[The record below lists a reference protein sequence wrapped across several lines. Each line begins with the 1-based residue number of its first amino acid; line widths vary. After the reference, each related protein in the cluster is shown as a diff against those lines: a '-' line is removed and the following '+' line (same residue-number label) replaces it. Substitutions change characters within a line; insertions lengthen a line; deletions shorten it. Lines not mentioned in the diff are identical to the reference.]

1 MIHKNILS
9 SKIVFILFSLFHIST
24 SHALTLKEICDWSS
38 YHDNSVIFTDT
49 IYKKRCIYSIPHD
62 NGDLLIKKAIKIIR
76 KDCEEIHKQVYKDW
90 SLESKLEIKTYYK
103 DKYLSFT
110 TYKYTEN
117 EQTGYSDISIK
128 NYTLYRQDS
137 KIFLYEIVGTP
148 AFINYIRHVM
158 PDVYDVDCMNEFTQ
172 CDKYGFYVYKGS
184 VYINPINSKVCT
196 ESLQFDPQ
204 KIVKLSIR
212 EI

>member
-1 MIHKNILS
+1 M
-9 SKIVFILFSLFHIST
+9 
-24 SHALTLKEICDWSS
+24 
-38 YHDNSVIFTDT
+38 
-49 IYKKRCIYSIPHD
+49 
-62 NGDLLIKKAIKIIR
+62 
-76 KDCEEIHKQVYKDW
+76 
-90 SLESKLEIKTYYK
+90 
-103 DKYLSFT
+103 
-110 TYKYTEN
+110 
-117 EQTGYSDISIK
+117 GYSDISIK

>member
-1 MIHKNILS
+1 M
-9 SKIVFILFSLFHIST
+9 
-24 SHALTLKEICDWSS
+24 
-38 YHDNSVIFTDT
+38 
-49 IYKKRCIYSIPHD
+49 
-62 NGDLLIKKAIKIIR
+62 
-76 KDCEEIHKQVYKDW
+76 
-90 SLESKLEIKTYYK
+90 
-103 DKYLSFT
+103 
-110 TYKYTEN
+110 
-117 EQTGYSDISIK
+117 
-128 NYTLYRQDS
+128 
-137 KIFLYEIVGTP
+137 YEIVGTP

-172 CDKYGFYVYKGS
+172 FDKYGFYVYKGS